1 MLGGMNEESDE
12 KDIVEQLEDM
22 LNNTDKKAT
31 NGQSKAEEE
40 GQDFMSI
47 PNTSDDQ
54 IAMKTEANYN

>member
-40 GQDFMSI
+40 G
-47 PNTSDDQ
+47 
-54 IAMKTEANYN
+54 